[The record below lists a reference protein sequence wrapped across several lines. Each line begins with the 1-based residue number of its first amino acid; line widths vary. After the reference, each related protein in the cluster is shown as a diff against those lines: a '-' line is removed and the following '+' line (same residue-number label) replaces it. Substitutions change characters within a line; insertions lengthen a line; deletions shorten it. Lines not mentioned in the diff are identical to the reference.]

1 MGVLDGRVA
10 LVTGAS
16 SGMGQATARLF
27 AQEGATV
34 VLAARRGDLL
44 QALADEIN
52 DSGGRVLSCPTDLT
66 DRAAVDALVAAT
78 LDRFGALHILCNPAG
93 TNIKRRALTVL
104 DPAEWDGMVDINL
117 TGAYN
122 VTRAVLPAMR
132 AQRDGII
139 IHVSSG
145 AVQAPDV
152 SGVAYQ
158 ATKHGMVGLTHGT
171 MAEEKANGIRCTVLF
186 PGLTDT
192 PLLDKRPVPT
202 PPEVVAQAL
211 QSEDVAAACL
221 FIAALPPRAYVPD
234 MRLLPSTL

>member
-1 MGVLDGRVA
+1 MGTLEGRVA

-16 SGMGQATARLF
+16 SGMGRATARLF
-27 AQEGATV
+27 AQEGAAV
-34 VLAARRGDLL
+34 VLAARRGEPL
-44 QALADEIN
+44 QALADEIGAV
-52 DSGGRVLSCPTDLT
+52 GGRALSWPTDLT

-93 TNIKRRALTVL
+93 TNIKRRALTDL
-104 DPAEWDGMVDINL
+104 DPAAWDGMVDINL
-117 TGAYN
+117 TGAFN
-122 VTRAVLPAMR
+122 ITRAVLPAMR
-132 AQRDGII
+132 AQRDGVI

-202 PPEVVAQAL
+202 PPEVVACAL

-221 FIAALPPRAYVPD
+221 FVASLPPRAYVPD
-234 MRLLPSTL
+234 MRLLPSAL

>member
-1 MGVLDGRVA
+1 MGMLDGRVA

-16 SGMGQATARLF
+16 SGMGRATARLF
-27 AQEGATV
+27 AQEGAAV

-44 QALADEIN
+44 QTLADEIGAA
-52 DSGGRVLSCPTDLT
+52 GGRVLSCPTDLT

-93 TNIKRRALTVL
+93 TNIKRRALTQL
-104 DPAEWDGMVDINL
+104 DPAAWDGMVDINL
-117 TGAYN
+117 TGAFN

-132 AQRDGII
+132 AQRDGVI

-202 PPEVVAQAL
+202 PPEVVACAL

-221 FIAALPPRAYVPD
+221 FIASLPPRAYVPD
-234 MRLLPSTL
+234 MRLLPSAL